1 MHPLCIGQCAM
12 ASCVCILFLIFICI
26 LSASSELKSD
36 CPLWHSKSKPINQCV
51 CCESLKGVVKCEKGY
66 VKIQDGHCMTWN
78 NDTNSIEVSLCLQTH
93 QPHYNVCGTYG
104 SYRIPN
110 NISNHE
116 LNGKVCG
123 SYNRQGSHCSQC
135 TDGYGPAIFTD
146 SVSCASCS
154 KRKYLWI
161 LNLSMQL
168 TTVTLMYLIVIIL
181 QIKGASSPLNVII
194 TYSQLFINGLKY
206 GSGLHRRLSCF
217 IGKDLTKF
225 IVAVYGIYNL
235 DFFHVYIPPLCV
247 SQSLTTISVLLFD
260 YIIALFPFLL
270 TGFVLMCVKFH
281 DRNFKIIVVLS
292 FPLRKLFK
300 SLRVNWNPRTS
311 ILSTFVTF
319 FLLGYSKFLYVSIN
333 FLFVIKSYK
342 CSGSTGPAVLLYDP
356 SIRFLHSEH
365 IPYALF
371 AFSIIVIFVLLPPL
385 LLLLYPTRL
394 FRRCL
399 RCCGF
404 QRWDILHPTMDV
416 FQGWYKDGTQG
427 TRDYRSLSA
436 LYMLIRVGFVFMVL
450 ALHITDIKTD
460 DLMEWIGPGITHIC
474 LGMFFFIVK
483 PYKKDWMN
491 HADGI
496 VLVVYGCL
504 AVAQNY
510 HYKIIYIFMVIIHFT
525 MTPIALVVLVLL
537 YRCVKV
543 LRMCN

>member
-1 MHPLCIGQCAM
+1 M
-12 ASCVCILFLIFICI
+12 ASYICILRYFVSFSCI
-26 LSASSELKSD
+26 LSASSESV
-36 CPLWHSKSKPINQCV
+36 CPLWHSVNTNIDNDQCV
-51 CCESLKGVVKCEKGY
+51 CCDSLKGVVKCEKGY

-110 NISNHE
+110 NISSHE
-116 LNGKVCG
+116 LNSMVCG

-135 TDGYGPAIFTD
+135 TDGCGPAIFTD

-206 GSGLHRRLSCF
+206 GSGLHRRLLCF

-225 IVAVYGIYNL
+225 IIAIFGIWNL

-247 SQSLTTISVLLFD
+247 SQSLTTISILLFD
-260 YIIALFPFLL
+260 YIIALYPFLL
-270 TGFVLMCVKFH
+270 TGIVLICVKLH
-281 DRNFKIIVVLS
+281 DKNFKIIVVLS

-300 SLRVNWNPRTS
+300 SLNWNPRKS

-319 FLLGYSKFLYVSIN
+319 FLLVYSRFLYVSIN
-333 FLFVIKSYK
+333 FLFVTKSYN
-342 CSGSTGPAVLLYDP
+342 CNGSTGPAVLLYDP

-365 IPYALF
+365 IPYAIF
-371 AFSIIVIFVLLPPL
+371 VFSVIVIFVLLPPL
-385 LLLLYPTRL
+385 LLLVYPTRL
-394 FRRCL
+394 FRKCL

-404 QRWDILHPTMDV
+404 QRWDILHPIMDV

-436 LYMLIRVGFVFMVL
+436 LYMLIRIGFVSMVFT
-450 ALHITDIKTD
+450 LHLMDIKD
-460 DLMEWIGPGITHIC
+460 DGLMEWIGPGITHIC
-474 LGMFFFIVK
+474 LAMFFFIVK

-491 HADGI
+491 HADGVI
-496 VLVVYGCL
+496 LVLCGCL
-504 AVAQNY
+504 TLAQNY
-510 HYKIIYIFMVIIHFT
+510 YYKIVYIFKLIIYFT
-525 MTPIALVVLVLL
+525 MTPIALVMFLL
-537 YRCVKV
+537 IYKCIVAWRRKTSTTEE
-543 LRMCN
+543 